1 MPNIFKNILGST
13 AESYTFLD
21 VEDID
26 VGALA
31 QAEEDEENEF
41 IDGEFDEAESE
52 IDAEN
57 EFGEEGDFEADG
69 ESGEEFKNVS
79 KFEGKN
85 KPFTLEL
92 AKIEADEIVEDARQR
107 ADAIV
112 SEAATGAKLLRF
124 SAESEIKKARK
135 EAYDEGYAEGL
146 VEARVKVAAKME
158 AQVNEFLISA
168 VREKDELLKK
178 SQEEMCELAL
188 AIAEKIIQISLKS
201 SAEVVARMIQVSIEK
216 LKRREWVRI
225 YVCDTDAQGIIESTP
240 ELTAALA
247 GLSDNVKIVPLT
259 DSEEGTCIIEMPD
272 EIIDAS
278 VKTQMQNIRET
289 IRT

>member
-1 MPNIFKNILGST
+1 MPNIFKNALSSDT
-13 AESYTFLD
+13 DSYIFQD

-26 VGALA
+26 VGLVVEEVEEEEE
-31 QAEEDEENEF
+31 QLSSAELD
-41 IDGEFDEAESE
+41 
-52 IDAEN
+52 
-57 EFGEEGDFEADG
+57 
-69 ESGEEFKNVS
+69 ESGEEYDSESEFGQEGEEFNNILH
-79 KFEGKN
+79 FEGKN
-85 KPFTLEL
+85 KSFSLEL
-92 AKIEADEIVEDARQR
+92 AKVEADEIVEDARRR
-107 ADAIV
+107 AEAIV

-146 VEARVKVAAKME
+146 VEARVNVAAKME
-158 AQVNEFLISA
+158 SQVNDFLVSA
-168 VREKDELLKK
+168 VREKDEILKK
-178 SQEEMCELAL
+178 SQAEMCELAL

-201 SAEVVARMIQVSIEK
+201 SSEVVARMIQVSTEK

-225 YVCDTDAQGIIESTP
+225 YVCENDAQGIIESTP

-278 VKTQMQNIRET
+278 VKTQMQNIRAT
-289 IRT
+289 INQV